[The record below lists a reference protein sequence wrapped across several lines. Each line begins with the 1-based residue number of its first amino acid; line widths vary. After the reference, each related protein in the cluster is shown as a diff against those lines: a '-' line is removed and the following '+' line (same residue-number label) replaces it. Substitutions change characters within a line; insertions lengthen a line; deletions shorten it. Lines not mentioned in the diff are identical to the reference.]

1 MRQLQ
6 ASGLCQGC
14 SSGAAGLRSPHLSI
28 NTSLSNGSKKQMKLA
43 RRTSPCVA
51 CGAPIVVDTPIAP
64 LLGQNGRIR
73 LCINQLVRRVRI
85 RHRHA
90 IEEVDAT
97 IQHAQVYGGCT
108 RPVRRRRRSRART
121 GRAAA
126 CATSATAALSR
137 IRLWLTCLAVW
148 KSKFYGAFE
157 PNHRVVLHA
166 ISATPAR
173 WRGDAGSSPLDRART
188 AANTRLTG

>member
-1 MRQLQ
+1 
-6 ASGLCQGC
+6 
-14 SSGAAGLRSPHLSI
+14 
-28 NTSLSNGSKKQMKLA
+28 MKLA

-108 RPVRRRRRSRART
+108 RRARQRRHSRART
-121 GRAAA
+121 GCAAA

-148 KSKFYGAFE
+148 KSKFYGAFV
-157 PNHRVVLHA
+157 PNHRVV
-166 ISATPAR
+166 AR

-188 AANTRLTG
+188 AASSPRAPDTPVDFHTGTYTNGTGCPSRS